1 MPRTNSETEMASST
15 LSPFVILIAV
25 VVLAIGLYL
34 IDPTYFGLLSPK
46 EGFNSTLGSESNS
59 SQTAGGNA
67 QSGNSRQNATT
78 GNTNSAGG
86 DATRTSGSTGSGG
99 SSGGGS
105 GFTNFSGF
113 QDTTDASGSGN
124 PMGFMNFSGFKDAS
138 GTDGSGNEGFAN
150 MSEVTGPAQF
160 DSAQGPAGCYPR
172 DQLTPSELL
181 PRDQNSTWAQQNPM
195 GTGSLKGKNFLSAG
209 ALVGVNTVGQSLR
222 NANYQLRSEPPN
234 PQVPVSVWNVST
246 IEPDVNRRDLEI
258 N

>member
-1 MPRTNSETEMASST
+1 MASST
-15 LSPFVILIAV
+15 LSPWVVGLGIVLIAV
-25 VVLAIGLYL
+25 GIYL
-34 IDPTYFGLLSPK
+34 VDPTYFGLLRSK
-46 EGFNSTLGSESNS
+46 EGFNSTMGTESNS
-59 SQTAGGNA
+59 SQTAGGNE
-67 QSGNSRQNATT
+67 QSGSSRRESTT
-78 GNTNSAGG
+78 TNQNSAGG
-86 DATRTSGSTGSGG
+86 DASSTAGAAGTGGAATTTSP
-99 SSGGGS
+99 
-105 GFTNFSGF
+105 
-113 QDTTDASGSGN
+113 N

-138 GTDGSGNEGFAN
+138 GTDASGSEGFAN
-150 MSEVTGPAQF
+150 MSDVTGPAQF

-209 ALVGVNTVGQSLR
+209 ALVGINTVGQSLR

-246 IEPDVNRRDLEI
+246 IEPDTNRRDLEI